1 MSFPKFIAIE
11 GLDGAGKSTQ
21 IALLIKFFEQHN
33 CKTKFIHFPRSGVG
47 VYGELIAKFLRGE
60 FGNVG
65 DVHPQ
70 LVALLFARDRID
82 FAPQMLQW
90 IDDGYYVLV
99 DRYVLSN
106 IAYQCAKLKDE
117 TEKNI
122 LRDWILNYEFQLY
135 KIPQPELSIYLDVP
149 FTFTQTSLSTKRT
162 GNERDYLQGKEDIHE
177 SDFSFQASVKKEYD
191 IITQSYP
198 NIASITCYDDENK
211 MLSVEEIHTQIIE
224 RIRRIDF

>member
-21 IALLIKFFEQHN
+21 IELLIKFFAEHN
-33 CKTKFIHFPRSGVG
+33 CKTKFIHFPRSGTG
-47 VYGELIAKFLRGE
+47 IYGEMIARFLRGE
-60 FGNVG
+60 YGKMS

-82 FAPQMLQW
+82 FAPQLEKW
-90 IDDGYYVLV
+90 LSEGYYVLV

-106 IAYQCAKLKDE
+106 IAFQCAKLNSGS
-117 TEKNI
+117 EKNM
-122 LRDWILNYEFQLY
+122 LRDWILNYEFETY

-149 FTFTQTSLSTKRT
+149 FEFTQKALSEKREGT
-162 GNERDYLQGKEDIHE
+162 QRDYLNGKNDIHE
-177 SDFSFQASVKKEYD
+177 MDFSFQSEVKKEYD
-191 IITQSYP
+191 IIVQTYP
-198 NIASITCYDDENK
+198 NITSICCFDEK
-211 MLSVEEIHTQIIE
+211 KDMLSIEDIHTQIIE